1 VQLLV
6 SLVVVSSLL
15 VAIEEGPIGSS
26 ARGGEIAAL
35 GALETFLFARSS
47 TESPSALCATGSRLI
62 VVL

>member
-1 VQLLV
+1 M
-6 SLVVVSSLL
+6 VVS
-15 VAIEEGPIGSS
+15 IEEGPIGSS